1 MVKSK
6 NDIAFEILVLVI
18 ITLVGLACLIPILFV
33 ISYSLTPMEE
43 MLRNG
48 GFSLIPRNIT
58 FSAYKQMLN
67 DPTLMNAMKVSAFIT
82 IVGTVANLV
91 VTLMLAYPLSRS
103 YLPGRKVFVQLIV
116 FTMIFSAGT
125 IPTYLIVKA
134 TGILNTL
141 WALILP
147 SLVAVYNFIV
157 MKAFFE
163 GLPNDLFESAR
174 IDGAGEFKILFSIV
188 LPLSLPIVTTI
199 SLYYAVAHWNVY
211 TAAILYI
218 QDTKLMPLQVILR
231 RMINSASTGD
241 LNIDDEIPPHGR
253 RVHRH
258 RAHRDH
264 LPLHP
269 EVLCQGYAG
278 RRGKGITTPADKR
291 CLQECKYRLQ
301 LAMTAPKSLLIE
313 EKVGGFNRSDEV

>member
-67 DPTLMNAMKVSAFIT
+67 DP
-82 IVGTVANLV
+82 ANLV

-241 LNIDDEIPPHGR
+241 LNIDDEIPPETLR
-253 RVHRH
+253 MAAVCI
-258 RAHRDH
+258 A
-264 LPLHP
+264 
-269 EVLCQGYAG
+269 
-278 RRGKGITTPADKR
+278 
-291 CLQECKYRLQ
+291 
-301 LAMTAPKSLLIE
+301 TAPIVIIYPFIQKYFVKGTLAGAV
-313 EKVGGFNRSDEV
+313 KG

>member
-6 NDIAFEILVLVI
+6 GDVLFNILVYVI
-18 ITLVGLACLIPILFV
+18 IFTVGLICLIPVLFV
-33 ISYSLTPMEE
+33 ISASVTPYSEL
-43 MLRNG
+43 LKNG
-48 GFSLIPRNIT
+48 GFVLIPRKFTNV
-58 FSAYKQMLN
+58 AYVEMLA
-67 DPTLMNAMKVSAFIT
+67 DGALSHAMWV
-82 IVGTVANLV
+82 TVKLTVIATALNLV

-141 WALILP
+141 LALILP

-163 GLPNDLFESAR
+163 GLPNDLFEAAR

-218 QDTKLMPLQVILR
+218 HDTKLMPLQVILR

-241 LNIDDEIPPHGR
+241 LNIDDEIPPETLR
-253 RVHRH
+253 MAAVCI
-258 RAHRDH
+258 A
-264 LPLHP
+264 
-269 EVLCQGYAG
+269 
-278 RRGKGITTPADKR
+278 
-291 CLQECKYRLQ
+291 
-301 LAMTAPKSLLIE
+301 TAPIVVIYPFIQKYFVKGTLAGAV
-313 EKVGGFNRSDEV
+313 KG

>member
-6 NDIAFEILVLVI
+6 NDIAYELLVLFI
-18 ITLVGLACLIPILFV
+18 ITLVGLVCVVPVLFV

-48 GFSLIPRNIT
+48 GFVLIPKKIT
-58 FSAYKQMLN
+58 FSAYAFMIKN
-67 DPTLMNAMKVSAFIT
+67 PTLISALKVSAIIT
-82 IVGTVANLV
+82 VFGTIANLV
-91 VTLMLAYPLSRS
+91 VTMMLAYPLSRD
-103 YLPGRKVFVQLIV
+103 YLPGRGIFIKLIV

-125 IPTYLIVKA
+125 IPTYLIVRW
-134 TGILNTL
+134 TGVINTL

-147 SLVAVYNFIV
+147 SLVTVYNFIV

-174 IDGAGEFKILFSIV
+174 IDGAGEFKILYRIV

-218 QDTKLMPLQVILR
+218 QDTNLMPLQVILR
-231 RMINSASTGD
+231 RMINAASTND
-241 LNIDDEIPPHGR
+241 LNVEDEIPPETMR
-253 RVHRH
+253 MAAVCI
-258 RAHRDH
+258 A
-264 LPLHP
+264 
-269 EVLCQGYAG
+269 
-278 RRGKGITTPADKR
+278 
-291 CLQECKYRLQ
+291 
-301 LAMTAPKSLLIE
+301 TAPIVVIYPFIQKYFVKGTLAGAV
-313 EKVGGFNRSDEV
+313 KG

>member
-82 IVGTVANLV
+82 IVGTAANLV

-157 MKAFFE
+157 MRVCPTICLNQRA
-163 GLPNDLFESAR
+163 STAR
-174 IDGAGEFKILFSIV
+174 ANSR
-188 LPLSLPIVTTI
+188 SC
-199 SLYYAVAHWNVY
+199 
-211 TAAILYI
+211 
-218 QDTKLMPLQVILR
+218 
-231 RMINSASTGD
+231 SASCC
-241 LNIDDEIPPHGR
+241 P
-253 RVHRH
+253 
-258 RAHRDH
+258 
-264 LPLHP
+264 
-269 EVLCQGYAG
+269 C
-278 RRGKGITTPADKR
+278 R
-291 CLQECKYRLQ
+291 C
-301 LAMTAPKSLLIE
+301 PS
-313 EKVGGFNRSDEV
+313 

>member
-67 DPTLMNAMKVSAFIT
+67 DPTLMNAMKISAFIT
-82 IVGTVANLV
+82 IVGTAANLV

-134 TGILNTL
+134 THFLNTL

-174 IDGAGEFKILFSIV
+174 IDGAGEFKVLFRIV

-241 LNIDDEIPPHGR
+241 LNIDDEIPPETLR
-253 RVHRH
+253 M
-258 RAHRDH
+258 AAA
-264 LPLHP
+264 
-269 EVLCQGYAG
+269 CIA
-278 RRGKGITTPADKR
+278 
-291 CLQECKYRLQ
+291 
-301 LAMTAPKSLLIE
+301 TAPIVIIYPFIQKYFVKGTLAGAV
-313 EKVGGFNRSDEV
+313 KG

>member
-6 NDIAFEILVLVI
+6 NDIAFEILVLLI

-82 IVGTVANLV
+82 IVGTAANLV

-241 LNIDDEIPPHGR
+241 LNIDDEIPPETLR
-253 RVHRH
+253 MAAVCI
-258 RAHRDH
+258 A
-264 LPLHP
+264 
-269 EVLCQGYAG
+269 
-278 RRGKGITTPADKR
+278 
-291 CLQECKYRLQ
+291 
-301 LAMTAPKSLLIE
+301 TAPIA
-313 EKVGGFNRSDEV
+313 G

>member
-1 MVKSK
+1 MVEK
-6 NDIAFEILVLVI
+6 NTPSRIGFNILNYGCMLLFAVVCFLPFWHVLMCSISEPRLLMANSGLVLWP
-18 ITLVGLACLIPILFV
+18 LG
-33 ISYSLTPMEE
+33 
-43 MLRNG
+43 
-48 GFSLIPRNIT
+48 
-58 FSAYKQMLN
+58 K
-67 DPTLMNAMKVSAFIT
+67 PTLDGYKMVLQNKDIWSGYGNTFVYVFSTALLGTFMTALAGFLISRKNFKLTKPLT
-82 IVGTVANLV
+82 I
-91 VTLMLAYPLSRS
+91 
-103 YLPGRKVFVQLIV
+103 FIV

-241 LNIDDEIPPHGR
+241 LNIDDEIPPETLR
-253 RVHRH
+253 MAAVCI
-258 RAHRDH
+258 A
-264 LPLHP
+264 
-269 EVLCQGYAG
+269 
-278 RRGKGITTPADKR
+278 
-291 CLQECKYRLQ
+291 
-301 LAMTAPKSLLIE
+301 TAPIVIIYPFIQKYFVKGTLAGAV
-313 EKVGGFNRSDEV
+313 KG

>member
-6 NDIAFEILVLVI
+6 NDIAYEILVLFI
-18 ITLVGLACLIPILFV
+18 ITLVGLVCIIPILFV

-48 GFSLIPRNIT
+48 GFVLVPRKIT
-58 FSAYKQMLN
+58 FSAYQFMLKN
-67 DPTLMNAMKVSAFIT
+67 PTLINALKISAIIT
-82 IVGTVANLV
+82 LFGTVANLI
-91 VTLMLAYPLSRS
+91 VTMMLAYPLSRD
-103 YLPGRKVFVQLIV
+103 YLPGRAVFIKLIV

-125 IPTYLIVKA
+125 IPTYLIVRW
-134 TGILNTL
+134 TGVINTL

-147 SLVAVYNFIV
+147 SLVTVYNFIV

-174 IDGAGEFKILFSIV
+174 IDGAGEFKILYSIV

-199 SLYYAVAHWNVY
+199 SLYYAVSHWNVY

-231 RMINSASTGD
+231 RMINAASSND
-241 LNIDDEIPPHGR
+241 LNVEDDIPPETIR
-253 RVHRH
+253 MAAVCI
-258 RAHRDH
+258 A
-264 LPLHP
+264 
-269 EVLCQGYAG
+269 
-278 RRGKGITTPADKR
+278 
-291 CLQECKYRLQ
+291 
-301 LAMTAPKSLLIE
+301 TAPIVVIYPFIQKYFVKGTLAGAV
-313 EKVGGFNRSDEV
+313 KG

>member
-6 NDIAFEILVLVI
+6 NDIAYEILVLFI
-18 ITLVGLACLIPILFV
+18 ITLVGLVCIIPILFV

-48 GFSLIPRNIT
+48 GFVLVPRKVT
-58 FSAYKQMLN
+58 FSAYQFMLKN
-67 DPTLMNAMKVSAFIT
+67 PTLINALKISAIIT
-82 IVGTVANLV
+82 LFGTVANLI
-91 VTLMLAYPLSRS
+91 VTMMLAYPLSRD
-103 YLPGRKVFVQLIV
+103 YLPGRAVFIKLIV

-125 IPTYLIVKA
+125 IPTYLIVRW
-134 TGILNTL
+134 TGVINTL

-147 SLVAVYNFIV
+147 SLVTVYNFIV

-174 IDGAGEFKILFSIV
+174 IDGAGEFKILYSIV

-199 SLYYAVAHWNVY
+199 SLYYAVSHWNVY

-231 RMINSASTGD
+231 RMINAASSND
-241 LNIDDEIPPHGR
+241 LNVEDDIPPETIR
-253 RVHRH
+253 MAAVCI
-258 RAHRDH
+258 A
-264 LPLHP
+264 
-269 EVLCQGYAG
+269 
-278 RRGKGITTPADKR
+278 
-291 CLQECKYRLQ
+291 
-301 LAMTAPKSLLIE
+301 TAPIVVIYPFIQKYFVKGTLAGAV
-313 EKVGGFNRSDEV
+313 KG

>member
-82 IVGTVANLV
+82 IVGTAANLV

-125 IPTYLIVKA
+125 IPI
-134 TGILNTL
+134 
-141 WALILP
+141 
-147 SLVAVYNFIV
+147 
-157 MKAFFE
+157 
-163 GLPNDLFESAR
+163 
-174 IDGAGEFKILFSIV
+174 
-188 LPLSLPIVTTI
+188 
-199 SLYYAVAHWNVY
+199 
-211 TAAILYI
+211 
-218 QDTKLMPLQVILR
+218 
-231 RMINSASTGD
+231 
-241 LNIDDEIPPHGR
+241 
-253 RVHRH
+253 
-258 RAHRDH
+258 
-264 LPLHP
+264 
-269 EVLCQGYAG
+269 
-278 RRGKGITTPADKR
+278 
-291 CLQECKYRLQ
+291 
-301 LAMTAPKSLLIE
+301 
-313 EKVGGFNRSDEV
+313 

>member
-82 IVGTVANLV
+82 IVGTAANLV

-147 SLVAVYNFIV
+147 SLVLLLPDSWADTITPYLPSEAVNSDSF
-157 MKAFFE
+157 
-163 GLPNDLFESAR
+163 GPWSAL
-174 IDGAGEFKILFSIV
+174 GV
-188 LPLSLPIVTTI
+188 LACWV
-199 SLYYAVAHWNVY
+199 AVAL
-211 TAAILYI
+211 AA
-218 QDTKLMPLQVILR
+218 
-231 RMINSASTGD
+231 A
-241 LNIDDEIPPHGR
+241 
-253 RVHRH
+253 
-258 RAHRDH
+258 A
-264 LPLHP
+264 
-269 EVLCQGYAG
+269 
-278 RRGKGITTPADKR
+278 
-291 CLQECKYRLQ
+291 YRL
-301 LAMTAPKSLLIE
+301 AENDA
-313 EKVGGFNRSDEV
+313 

>member
-82 IVGTVANLV
+82 IVGTAANLV

-174 IDGAGEFKILFSIV
+174 IDGATEFQAFYKIAV
-188 LPLSLPIVTTI
+188 PLAKPILATLVVMNMI
-199 SLYYAVAHWNVY
+199 SLYGDFIWPLLVIDSNSKQVISVAIQTYSSSQGTTNYGAMIAGFTMATVPLLLMFMFSSR
-211 TAAILYI
+211 LYI
-218 QDTKLMPLQVILR
+218 
-231 RMINSASTGD
+231 
-241 LNIDDEIPPHGR
+241 E
-253 RVHRH
+253 
-258 RAHRDH
+258 
-264 LPLHP
+264 
-269 EVLCQGYAG
+269 
-278 RRGKGITTPADKR
+278 GITSGAVK
-291 CLQECKYRLQ
+291 
-301 LAMTAPKSLLIE
+301 A
-313 EKVGGFNRSDEV
+313 

>member
-6 NDIAFEILVLVI
+6 GDVLFNILVYVI
-18 ITLVGLACLIPILFV
+18 IFTVGLICLIPVLFV
-33 ISYSLTPMEE
+33 ISASVTPYSEL
-43 MLRNG
+43 LKNG
-48 GFSLIPRNIT
+48 GFVLIPRKFTNV
-58 FSAYKQMLN
+58 AYVEMLA
-67 DPTLMNAMKVSAFIT
+67 DGALSHAMWV
-82 IVGTVANLV
+82 TVKLTVIATALNLV

-241 LNIDDEIPPHGR
+241 LNIDDEIPPETLR
-253 RVHRH
+253 MAAVCI
-258 RAHRDH
+258 A
-264 LPLHP
+264 
-269 EVLCQGYAG
+269 
-278 RRGKGITTPADKR
+278 
-291 CLQECKYRLQ
+291 
-301 LAMTAPKSLLIE
+301 TAPIVIIYPFIQKYFVKGTLAGAV
-313 EKVGGFNRSDEV
+313 KG

>member
-1 MVKSK
+1 
-6 NDIAFEILVLVI
+6 
-18 ITLVGLACLIPILFV
+18 
-33 ISYSLTPMEE
+33 
-43 MLRNG
+43 
-48 GFSLIPRNIT
+48 
-58 FSAYKQMLN
+58 
-67 DPTLMNAMKVSAFIT
+67 
-82 IVGTVANLV
+82 
-91 VTLMLAYPLSRS
+91 
-103 YLPGRKVFVQLIV
+103 
-116 FTMIFSAGT
+116 MIFSAGT
-125 IPTYLIVKA
+125 IPTDLIVKA

-241 LNIDDEIPPHGR
+241 LNIDDEIPPETLR
-253 RVHRH
+253 MAAVCI
-258 RAHRDH
+258 A
-264 LPLHP
+264 
-269 EVLCQGYAG
+269 
-278 RRGKGITTPADKR
+278 
-291 CLQECKYRLQ
+291 
-301 LAMTAPKSLLIE
+301 TAPIVIIYPFIQKYFVKGTLAGAV
-313 EKVGGFNRSDEV
+313 KG